1 MIRFASV
8 SGAPPRIS
16 LLLLTPET
24 SLNKSLSHL
33 SVALPGHQLSR
44 RSHCATDRNEGS
56 FMEPVLCSQQ
66 PVGSE
71 IERGITIRSKA
82 LDAQIAVQEHVY
94 ERN

>member
-1 MIRFASV
+1 
-8 SGAPPRIS
+8 
-16 LLLLTPET
+16 
-24 SLNKSLSHL
+24 
-33 SVALPGHQLSR
+33 
-44 RSHCATDRNEGS
+44 
-56 FMEPVLCSQQ
+56 MEPVLCSLL